1 MTPEPTPTPTDPA
14 VPTSPVELTDASMC
28 LGTDGKTYVS
38 LTVLGAPGA
47 QIQALLNGSS
57 AGADD
62 ATLGADGTET
72 ISLRPNLEQIAGDAD
87 VEIHYVTM
95 GGPIHPYSTTL
106 GDLGVNL
113 ISVIFAPS
121 CG

>member
-1 MTPEPTPTPTDPA
+1 
-14 VPTSPVELTDASMC
+14 MC
-28 LGTDGKTYVS
+28 VGTNGKTYVS
-38 LTVLGAPGA
+38 LEVLGEPGA
-47 QIQALLNGSS
+47 QIQALLDGSS

-72 ISLRPNLEQIAGDAD
+72 ISLRPTFEQIALDAD

-95 GGPIHPYSTTL
+95 SGPVQPYSTTL
-106 GDLGVNL
+106 DELGVNL
-113 ISVIFAPS
+113 LTVVLAPV